1 MYSCL
6 ATSTLINDVD
16 VDDKDNDDEEEDRN
30 NSVLPTNV

>member
-6 ATSTLINDVD
+6 ATSNLINDVD

-30 NSVLPTNV
+30 NFVLPTNV